1 MRRGGALGLILVLPD
16 GSRSLIPAAWTDL
29 EAPAGATVAGTLGSL
44 GDLLA
49 ARRVL
54 DGLLGRGVLA
64 GRDDGR
70 SLTGRPIVQLCLD
83 LREGPAPAVA
93 LWEVLADERRQ
104 AALALLSALIAE
116 AALGSGE
123 ADDERAP
130 LRVAGAP
137 GGRDD

>member
-1 MRRGGALGLILVLPD
+1 MGCLGVASWRGGMM
-16 GSRSLIPAAWTDL
+16 
-29 EAPAGATVAGTLGSL
+29 AG
-44 GDLLA
+44 
-49 ARRVL
+49 
-54 DGLLGRGVLA
+54 
-64 GRDDGR
+64 